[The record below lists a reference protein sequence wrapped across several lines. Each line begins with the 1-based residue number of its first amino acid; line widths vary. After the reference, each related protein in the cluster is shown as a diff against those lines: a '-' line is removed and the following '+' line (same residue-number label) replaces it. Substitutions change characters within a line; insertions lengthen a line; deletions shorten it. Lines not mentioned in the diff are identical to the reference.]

1 MNDRSRMMLYALTA
15 VACVMWIWQSVKE
28 SMNDGTIISTSNIIF
43 LVCIGLA
50 AIYCA
55 ANALILWWRQPGKG
69 DAADDDETDSTDA
82 EAEAEQAEENEHDD
96 VADTADTD
104 TADAKENHNPQH

>member
-1 MNDRSRMMLYALTA
+1 MTRLMTTKR
-15 VACVMWIWQSVKE
+15 
-28 SMNDGTIISTSNIIF
+28 
-43 LVCIGLA
+43 LVH
-50 AIYCA
+50 
-55 ANALILWWRQPGKG
+55 
-69 DAADDDETDSTDA
+69 DSTDA

>member
-1 MNDRSRMMLYALTA
+1 MQQRPFRRRNGTQVHPRGHRAGPEARFSSAFLFLGEQ
-15 VACVMWIWQSVKE
+15 VVG
-28 SMNDGTIISTSNIIF
+28 DG
-43 LVCIGLA
+43 G
-50 AIYCA
+50 
-55 ANALILWWRQPGKG
+55 
-69 DAADDDETDSTDA
+69 DDDETDSTDA

>member
-1 MNDRSRMMLYALTA
+1 MSDRGIPASYRHMHGFGSHTYSFYDKDNKRTWVKFHLTTQQG
-15 VACVMWIWQSVKE
+15 IR
-28 SMNDGTIISTSNIIF
+28 N
-43 LVCIGLA
+43 L
-50 AIYCA
+50 
-55 ANALILWWRQPGKG
+55 
-69 DAADDDETDSTDA
+69 TDA